1 MDVVVRGL
9 GSPPHESPPTTMID
23 EDDASSVFHS
33 CMSVDDSPPSLD
45 IVDDVKC
52 EAARIAVVDSLPKTT
67 VQSRNSS
74 SGDDSAIKPSST
86 TSSNS
91 SWSVLSER
99 ERPTVRSITFT
110 RDQTCLIVCTSIGV
124 RIRKLDSLHHVSME
138 TIDDEKNNNNTQH
151 SGLVHDILLPPD
163 GATYAQV
170 LQQNTSLLAVIK
182 PSSPRCCYM
191 YNTQNSF
198 TSLAAL
204 PLSAAVKR
212 VELQR
217 MTVSGGSD
225 KKSNVEKRCLVVL
238 VAMTVDLR
246 LHIFHMADYS
256 CDDDNNA
263 LCPML
268 ITTLNIMHPSDTVRN
283 VTRGLGG
290 FNFGSYFDLSPNVD
304 MPPYLICKSF
314 NGTPG
319 SVRVYDPTIVKVLSS
334 NYASS
339 AASIGS
345 GSARSTATS
354 WDVHDAP
361 TITTKVRRGI
371 HYLTTINA
379 HDHSVTR
386 MLIGSSRNNQQ
397 TFMATASSKGTT
409 IRVFGLHDGILL
421 WEWHRGSRSCEI
433 YSISW
438 NDTSDRLVTYGSSGT
453 IHVFDWQRDNSSNK
467 TTNEDNED
475 ERDFEGV
482 HNDEGSRG
490 FLDKKTTL
498 KTGDT
503 APLLKRI
510 STLIMRD
517 TSDSS
522 NAPTSKHRSL
532 SKLKYKPSTSMTNAA
547 RSQPLVISFVSS
559 SGNKSIADDTDRDD
573 TLVLCSMDCELRR
586 YSVKK
591 YIELTQIEDV
601 LASSS

>member
-1 MDVVVRGL
+1 M
-9 GSPPHESPPTTMID
+9 D
-23 EDDASSVFHS
+23 EDDASSEFHS

-45 IVDDVKC
+45 IVDDDKC
-52 EAARIAVVDSLPKTT
+52 EVARIAVVDSLTKTT
-67 VQSRNSS
+67 VQSRSS
-74 SGDDSAIKPSST
+74 ESGGDDSAKKPSST

-110 RDQTCLIVCTSIGV
+110 RDRTCLIVCTSIGV
-124 RIRKLDSLHHVSME
+124 RIRKLESLHVLME
-138 TIDDEKNNNNTQH
+138 TIDDEKNNNNNTQQ
-151 SGLVHDILLPPD
+151 SGLVHNVLLPPD

-170 LQQNTSLLAVIK
+170 LQNTSLLAVIK
-182 PSSPRCCYM
+182 PSSPRCCYL
-191 YNTQNSF
+191 YNTKNSC

-217 MTVSGGSD
+217 MIVSGGSD
-225 KKSNVEKRCLVVL
+225 ESNVGRRCIVVL

-256 CDDDNNA
+256 SDVDSNT

-290 FNFGSYFDLSPNVD
+290 FNVGSYFDLSPNVD

-334 NYASS
+334 NYTSS
-339 AASIGS
+339 TASIGS
-345 GSARSTATS
+345 GSARSTASS

-361 TITTKVRRGI
+361 IITNKVRRGI
-371 HYLTTINA
+371 NYLNTINA
-379 HDHSVTR
+379 HEHSVTR
-386 MLIGSSRNNQQ
+386 MIIGRSKKDQQ
-397 TFMATASSKGTT
+397 TYMATASSKGTT
-409 IRVFGLHDGILL
+409 IRVFGLHDGSLL

-438 NDTSDRLVTYGSSGT
+438 NDASNRLVTYGSSGT
-453 IHVFDWQRDNSSNK
+453 IHVFDWQNDKSPNRI
-467 TTNEDNED
+467 TGEDTED
-475 ERDFEGV
+475 ESKYFEGV
-482 HNDEGSRG
+482 HNDEGPRA
-490 FLDKKTTL
+490 FLNKKTTL
-498 KTGDT
+498 TTGDT

-532 SKLKYKPSTSMTNAA
+532 SKLKYKPSPSMTHAA

-559 SGNKSIADDTDRDD
+559 SGNESIADDTDRDD

-591 YIELTQIEDV
+591 SIQQTQIEDV

>member
-1 MDVVVRGL
+1 
-9 GSPPHESPPTTMID
+9 MID

-45 IVDDVKC
+45 IVDDGEC

-67 VQSRNSS
+67 VQSRSTL
-74 SGDDSAIKPSST
+74 GDDSAIKPSST

-110 RDQTCLIVCTSIGV
+110 RDRTCLIVCTSIGV
-124 RIRKLDSLHHVSME
+124 RIRKLESLHVSME
-138 TIDDEKNNNNTQH
+138 TIDDDKNNNNTQQ

-170 LQQNTSLLAVIK
+170 LQNTSLLAVIK
-182 PSSPRCCYM
+182 PSSPRCCYL
-191 YNTQNSF
+191 YNTKNSF
-198 TSLAAL
+198 TFLAAL

-217 MTVSGGSD
+217 MTVSGGD
-225 KKSNVEKRCLVVL
+225 DESNVERRYIVVL

-256 CDDDNNA
+256 SEDDSST

-290 FNFGSYFDLSPNVD
+290 FNVGSYFDLSPNVD

-339 AASIGS
+339 TASIGS
-345 GSARSTATS
+345 GSARSTASS

-379 HDHSVTR
+379 HDHSLTR
-386 MLIGSSRNNQQ
+386 MLIGRRKKDQQ
-397 TFMATASSKGTT
+397 TYMATASSKGTT
-409 IRVFGLHDGILL
+409 IRVFGLHDGSLL

-453 IHVFDWQRDNSSNK
+453 IHVFDWQKDKSSNK
-467 TTNEDNED
+467 ITDEDTED
-475 ERDFEGV
+475 ESKDFEGV
-482 HNDEGSRG
+482 HNDEGSRA
-490 FLDKKTTL
+490 FFDKKTTL
-498 KTGDT
+498 TTGDT
-503 APLLKRI
+503 TPLLKRI

-517 TSDSS
+517 TSDCS
-522 NAPTSKHRSL
+522 NSPTSKHRSL
-532 SKLKYKPSTSMTNAA
+532 SKLKYKPSPSMTNAA

-559 SGNKSIADDTDRDD
+559 SGNESIADDTDRDE